1 MDTQPK
7 PTQVTKQPEP
17 MTEMTTKHDPPT
29 VSDEIERPSGKVN
42 EDTPSKVSQFSPGH
56 NSTIDATM
64 SVRRR
69 KGAVALLCLR
79 QAWMDYARLSSV
91 HYAASVKD

>member
-42 EDTPSKVSQFSPGH
+42 EDTPSK
-56 NSTIDATM
+56 
-64 SVRRR
+64 
-69 KGAVALLCLR
+69 
-79 QAWMDYARLSSV
+79 AWMDYARLSSV